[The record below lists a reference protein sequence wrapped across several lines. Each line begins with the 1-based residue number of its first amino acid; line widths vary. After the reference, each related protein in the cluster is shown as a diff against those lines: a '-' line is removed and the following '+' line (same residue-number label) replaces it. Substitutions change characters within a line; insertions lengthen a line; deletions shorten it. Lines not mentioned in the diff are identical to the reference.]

1 MAAPLSERPRR
12 ILSIKDG
19 EPRPIDGETLFDS
32 SQSGWPGFLLERH
45 HVVGGQASTTLFPMA
60 RVTMVTTGTIEM
72 EYRTGLDHHHF
83 IAGSGSV
90 TIWPGDFE
98 ITSPK
103 WAGECQLLTVEL
115 NPIGLERL
123 VEEPVPLMAARLRP
137 HVGIRDAQLAS
148 LMRVIE
154 TEARA
159 GASAG
164 PLYAQSLSIALA
176 TYLDGRYAHG
186 SAAPKRQPGR
196 LSRRQLSIVLE
207 YIRTHLGNAISLE
220 ALAALV
226 RLSPHHFSLL
236 FRNAVGATPHQYVLG
251 ERVAEASRL
260 LAAGSSPL
268 VEIALNVG
276 FANQSHFTKVF
287 RRATGMTPR
296 RYREV
301 HRSSSL
307 LAPSLRR
314 TA

>member
-1 MAAPLSERPRR
+1 MLSVT
-12 ILSIKDG
+12 DG
-19 EPRPIDGETLFDS
+19 ELRPINGQSLFSS
-32 SQSGWPGFLLERH
+32 SQSGWSGFPLEH
-45 HVVGGQASTTLFPMA
+45 YHVVGGQASTILFPLTRAMM
-60 RVTMVTTGTIEM
+60 VTMGTIEI
-72 EYRTGLDHHHF
+72 EYHAGLDHHRF
-83 IAGSGSV
+83 IAGSGSI

-98 ITSPK
+98 ITYPK
-103 WAGECQLLTVEL
+103 WSGECQVLSVEL

-123 VEEPVPLMAARLRP
+123 VEVPVALTTARLRP
-137 HVGIRDAQLAS
+137 QLGIRDPQPAS
-148 LMRVIE
+148 LMRVME
-154 TEARA
+154 AEARA

-176 TYLDGRYAHG
+176 TYLDGRYGHG
-186 SAAPKRQPGR
+186 SPALQRETGR
-196 LSRRQLSIVLE
+196 LSRRQLSTVLE
-207 YIRTHLGNAISLE
+207 YIRANLGSAISLE
-220 ALAALV
+220 TLAALV

-251 ERVAEASRL
+251 ERIAEASRL

-276 FANQSHFTKVF
+276 FANQGHFTNVF

-301 HRSSSL
+301 HRSSSP